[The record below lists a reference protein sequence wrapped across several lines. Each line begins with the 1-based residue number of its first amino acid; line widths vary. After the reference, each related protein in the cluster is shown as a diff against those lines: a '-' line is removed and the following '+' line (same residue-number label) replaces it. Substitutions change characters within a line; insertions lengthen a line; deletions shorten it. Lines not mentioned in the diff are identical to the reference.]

1 MASVTVT
8 EILGSDSISGSRITI
23 NSNFL
28 ILQNWV
34 NGFEST
40 FGIDT
45 STGVLDLTGASTG
58 RVSALT
64 GRFNTVSTPASGTA
78 LSSINSSGGASFVST
93 STQTLAVSG
102 ATTLAGAVGISSS
115 LTQSA
120 GVTAS
125 FAGNIGYTGRQT
137 FGNYASE
144 AHNNNWSKSSSTLA
158 AGSPGLTSAFPVN
171 TSGVGGG
178 GIVTDSDNPY
188 VITGT
193 EDVIYANCGPTG
205 FYMKVVD
212 GDGATAAPIPAGYRI
227 TIVNTSI
234 AAAAASIPVGTQGT
248 STYYTGFNDDSSYG
262 AYTTIAFTS
271 SRPYQSAI
279 TLQWEPRIAE
289 NQVSKRGS
297 WVVIG
302 GVNVAV
308 S

>member
-78 LSSINSSGGASFVST
+78 LSSINSSGGASFVSV
-93 STQTLAVSG
+93 SSQSLAVSG
-102 ATTLAGAVGISSS
+102 PATLAGDVGISSN

-125 FAGNIGYTGRQT
+125 FAGSVSYTGRQT

-144 AHNNNWSKSSSTLA
+144 VHNNNWSKNSTTLA
-158 AGSPGLTSAFPVN
+158 DGAPGLTAAFPVT
-171 TSGVGGG
+171 TSGIGGG
-178 GIVTDSDNPY
+178 GIVTGVNSPY
-188 VITGT
+188 VVTGT

-212 GDGATAAPIPAGYRI
+212 GNGATAASLPAGFRI
-227 TIVNTSI
+227 TIVNTAVDANPQI
-234 AAAAASIPVGTQGT
+234 YTGTQG
-248 STYYTGFNDDSSYG
+248 SPVYYTGFNANASRGNYSSIDFSG
-262 AYTTIAFTS
+262 TA
-271 SRPYQSAI
+271 PYKESI
-279 TLQWEPRIAE
+279 TLQWEPRIAGD
-289 NQVSKRGS
+289 QASQRGS

-302 GVNVAV
+302 GVNVTV

>member
-78 LSSINSSGGASFVST
+78 LSSINSSGGASFVSV
-93 STQTLAVSG
+93 STQNIAVSG
-102 ATTLAGAVGISSS
+102 PSTFSGDIGISGN

-120 GVTAS
+120 GATAS
-125 FAGNIGYTGRQT
+125 LAGSVSYTGRQT

-144 AHNNNWSKSSSTLA
+144 VHNNNWSKNSATLA
-158 AGSPGLTSAFPVN
+158 DGSPGLTAAFPVN

-178 GIVTDSDNPY
+178 GIVTGQDNPY
-188 VITGT
+188 VVTGT

-212 GDGATAAPIPAGYRI
+212 GNGATAASLPAGFRM
-227 TIVNTSI
+227 TIVNTSANVGAI
-234 AAAAASIPVGTQGT
+234 YVGTQGSS
-248 STYYTGFNDDSSYG
+248 STYYTGFNNSASYG
-262 AYTTIAFTS
+262 NYSAAIALTA
-271 SRPYQSAI
+271 SRPYKSSI
-279 TLQWEPRIAE
+279 MLQWEPRIASD
-289 NQVSKRGS
+289 QASQRGS

-302 GVNVAV
+302 GVNVTVA
-308 S
+308 